1 MKRHSLNFSATLL
14 MSCLLSACLVLL
26 CGCSSIKVVETWN
39 NPAKAGQHYQKLM
52 IVGIGHDESIRA
64 MAENILVE
72 ELRRGGVAAVAS
84 HTLVKEIDDAKRDD
98 IVAAVRS
105 AGADAVLTI
114 RPIAKG
120 NTNVTQGGQSE
131 GIYGTAG
138 NVGGSYVPA
147 AKTYSDATLQA
158 NLYDS
163 ATAELVWSATIAT
176 YDADRPS
183 RVSRD
188 LASFFLENLRRD
200 GFL

>member
-1 MKRHSLNFSATLL
+1 MTRTSLNPSAAVL
-14 MSCLLSACLVLL
+14 MTCLLSACLVLL
-26 CGCSSIKVVETWN
+26 CGCSSIKVLETWN
-39 NPAKAGQHYQKLM
+39 NPPVAGHHYQKLM
-52 IVGIGHDESIRA
+52 IVGIGHDESVRA
-64 MAENILVE
+64 VAENILVE
-72 ELRRGGVAAVAS
+72 ELRRGGVTAVAS

-120 NTNVTQGGQSE
+120 TTNVTQDGQSE

-147 AKTYSDATLQA
+147 AKTYSHATLQA

-163 ATAELVWSATIAT
+163 ATTALVWSTTIAT
-176 YDADRPS
+176 YDADRAT

-188 LASFFLENLRRD
+188 LARFFLESLRRD